1 MEILNELLA
10 KQLEFEKSLNAVNKK
25 LDDQAQKKV
34 TVNLDHQAIA
44 SQIKAGLPSSEQ
56 FEKVNEQIRRTI
68 SNIPER
74 IPVQTAGEILGFT
87 NIKSLLVHYG
97 IFLSLIVLVGAAIT
111 YSKNEEIEMHK
122 AVIDQQRTFIGWI
135 REKYPEVWK
144 VWEKN

>member
-87 NIKSLLVHYG
+87 NIKALLVHYG
-97 IFLSLIVLVGAAIT
+97 IFFLLLVLVGSTIT

-122 AVIDQQRTFIGWI
+122 AVIDQQRNFIGWI